1 MVTAF
6 LRLEYSRRGTLK
18 KFITKVDD
26 VTLLRWMVQVAK
38 GLHDMHQVGIIHGDL
53 KPENVIIM
61 ESGWAK
67 IIDLAQS
74 GYTTPYHAPEFPD
87 LFESKGEWHC
97 SVDIYSFGVVY
108 WRMLFGTADEL
119 PQPDD
124 QHSSP
129 VIKLIAECVSTNP
142 LERPS
147 AQHVIDT
154 LEHHS

>member
-1 MVTAF
+1 MDGSSGERA
-6 LRLEYSRRGTLK
+6 SRYASSRTYPW
-18 KFITKVDD
+18 
-26 VTLLRWMVQVAK
+26 R
-38 GLHDMHQVGIIHGDL
+38 
-53 KPENVIIM
+53 PENLIIM
-61 ESGWAK
+61 ESGRAK

-74 GYTTPYHAPEFPD
+74 GYTISYHAPEFLD
-87 LFESKGEWHC
+87 LFERKVEWHS

-119 PQPDD
+119 PLAQPAD

-154 LEHHS
+154 LEHHR